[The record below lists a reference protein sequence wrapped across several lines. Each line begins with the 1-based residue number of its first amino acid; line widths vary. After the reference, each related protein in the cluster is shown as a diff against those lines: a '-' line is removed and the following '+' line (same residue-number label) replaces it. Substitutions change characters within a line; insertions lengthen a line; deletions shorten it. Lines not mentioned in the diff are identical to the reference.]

1 MRYHDFG
8 FDGSLS
14 EGLAGPLV
22 GGGVTQVG
30 TLAARLIFGKTRP
43 AINKWAPT
51 IGFVLGGIVS
61 GILAARK
68 STRGIGI
75 AGLVTAGLVALPRQ
89 LEELMMGGTMK
100 DGFGVI
106 TPEQMQGA
114 FGADAPVELLDS
126 GNGNYAGMGV
136 HTAEQGMGAP
146 APVEMLGN
154 SGFGA
159 NFASVGR

>member
-8 FDGSLS
+8 FDGSLG

-30 TLAARLIFGKTRP
+30 TLAARMLGKTRP
-43 AINKWAPT
+43 SVHKWAPT
-51 IGFVLGGIVS
+51 IGFGLGAIVS
-61 GILAARK
+61 GILAFRK
-68 STRGIGI
+68 NTRGIGI
-75 AGLVTAGLVALPRQ
+75 AALVTSALVAVPRQ
-89 LEELMMGGTMK
+89 MEELMMGTATH
-100 DGFGVI
+100 GFGVI

-114 FGADAPVELLDS
+114 FGEQAPVELLDS
-126 GNGNYAGMGV
+126 GNGNYSGMGV
-136 HTAEQGMGAP
+136 TTAEQGMGAP

>member
-1 MRYHDFG
+1 MRYRDFG

-43 AINKWAPT
+43 GIHKWAPT
-51 IGFVLGGIVS
+51 IGFGLGALVS
-61 GILAARK
+61 GILIARK
-68 STRGIGI
+68 STRGIGV
-75 AGLVTAGLVALPRQ
+75 AGLVTSALVAVPRQ
-89 LEELMMGGTMK
+89 LEELMMGHTTH
-100 DGFGVI
+100 GFGVI

-114 FGADAPVELLDS
+114 FGENAPVELLDS
-126 GNGNYAGMGV
+126 GNGNYSGMGV
-136 HTAEQGMGAP
+136 TTAEQGMGAP
-146 APVEMLGN
+146 GPVEMLGN